1 MSWARDDQNRAQCT
15 YFYKLGAQ
23 GPKYSSCNFARR
35 TLHMSAHVST
45 WNKVANGAIFLHA
58 CCCLDSTSFI
68 SVLGTEV
75 AFTGFLVNPNPIHT
89 HTGFPHNFWF
99 SYSLTFQTIPGREIH
114 SPARQEVL
122 VRRATE
128 TGAGLIRAKNF
139 RH

>member
-23 GPKYSSCNFARR
+23 GPKYSSCHFAGR
-35 TLHMSAHVST
+35 TLHMFAHVST
-45 WNKVANGAIFLHA
+45 WNKVANGAICLHA

-99 SYSLTFQTIPGREIH
+99 SYTLTFQVTRSTRRLAKRYSSIGPL
-114 SPARQEVL
+114 RQEL
-122 VRRATE
+122 DS
-128 TGAGLIRAKNF
+128 F
-139 RH
+139 RPRIFVTKC